1 MTTNML
7 SDTSKSMFLILLVAF
22 ISLAT
27 ASYVLLQSD
36 VPIALQIDYIYSPEN
51 NIGILNELG
60 QIGVEVINHN
70 NESFTNHSQSISQ
83 FRQKVNCLKI

>member
-1 MTTNML
+1 ML

-70 NESFTNHSQSISQ
+70 NESFSGPLLH
-83 FRQKVNCLKI
+83 RCLFITVGRMDGADS